1 MEQEIQV
8 LPASWAWYKLEI
20 MTVTSVSDDPFY
32 LLCCQVPKV
41 SDMLIF
47 CKDNLKFAILE
58 EVWRVV
64 HLSFFSCSKILLLF
78 IGFYLREKGKAL
90 RFHCFGS
97 FKWLC
102 YIIMFTCSKFIF
114 NASKGW
120 KRCLVSHYEL
130 DLLHTNLKFKQP
142 SQSNRKS
149 FHKRW
154 TWGYCRSML

>member
-47 CKDNLKFAILE
+47 CKDNLKFTILE

-78 IGFYLREKGKAL
+78 IGFYLREKGKTL
-90 RFHCFGS
+90 RRWFYFLS
-97 FKWLC
+97 LF
-102 YIIMFTCSKFIF
+102 
-114 NASKGW
+114 W
-120 KRCLVSHYEL
+120 KLEVTMLYHNVH
-130 DLLHTNLKFKQP
+130 LLKVHI
-142 SQSNRKS
+142 
-149 FHKRW
+149 
-154 TWGYCRSML
+154 